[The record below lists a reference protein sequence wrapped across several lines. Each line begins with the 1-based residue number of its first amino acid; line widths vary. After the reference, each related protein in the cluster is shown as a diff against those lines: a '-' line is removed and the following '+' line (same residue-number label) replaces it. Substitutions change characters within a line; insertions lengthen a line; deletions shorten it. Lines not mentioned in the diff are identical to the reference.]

1 MTVCLSRDEYSQT
14 LTTSSSKT
22 HEMPDYELYIG
33 DARDASDHEKIE
45 NRDVDSV
52 LKLTHNGNKD
62 GYPESVDIHEHSM
75 RDGPQNDPEI
85 FRQAV
90 ETLQKLFEKEETVFV
105 HCNAG
110 SSRSPTVSA
119 AALALH
125 EEVEF
130 ETALEAIRESRDIRP
145 HQALLDRGRA
155 VVDELR

>member
-62 GYPESVDIHEHSM
+62 GYPESVDIHEHRMTPKSSDRPSKPYRNSLKKKRRSSYTVM
-75 RDGPQNDPEI
+75 RVAQEVPL
-85 FRQAV
+85 FRQRHSHYM
-90 ETLQKLFEKEETVFV
+90 KK
-105 HCNAG
+105 
-110 SSRSPTVSA
+110 
-119 AALALH
+119 
-125 EEVEF
+125 
-130 ETALEAIRESRDIRP
+130 
-145 HQALLDRGRA
+145 
-155 VVDELR
+155 